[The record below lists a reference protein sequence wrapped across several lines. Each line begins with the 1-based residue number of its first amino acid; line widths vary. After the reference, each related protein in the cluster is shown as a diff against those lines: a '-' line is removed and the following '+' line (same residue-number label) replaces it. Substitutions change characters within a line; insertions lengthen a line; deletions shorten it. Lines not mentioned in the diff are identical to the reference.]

1 MERIVKYLVKDGE
14 EVASEFWIVADA
26 IEYAEKFGGKVYKK
40 VITINE
46 YERIGDGVWL

>member
-1 MERIVKYLVKDGE
+1 MEKFVKYLVKNGD
-14 EVASEFWIVADA
+14 EVVSEFWIVNDA

-40 VITINE
+40 VITIKE